1 MAFKEKELTEDR
13 RFVPR
18 VRIPDGK
25 DLTIADY
32 QSMLQEEC
40 DKNGIPVAFATDE
53 VSTGGLMN
61 KSVDPIL
68 ILSNPTQKNYMDF
81 IIHITYQGN
90 YAFVNV
96 YQNYK
101 LKPSKALMNVVDQQ
115 SAKGGLL
122 NKITG
127 ADKKM
132 QEESDYYLILRDC
145 LENVGIG

>member
-1 MAFKEKELTEDR
+1 MAFKEKELTEGL

-18 VRIPDGK
+18 VRIPNGK

-32 QSMLQEEC
+32 QAMLQEEC
-40 DKNGIPVAFATDE
+40 DSNGIPVAFETDE
-53 VSTGGLMN
+53 VTTGGLLN

-68 ILSNPTQKNYMDF
+68 ILSNPTQKNYMNF

-101 LKPSKALMNVVDQQ
+101 LKPSKALMNIVDNQ
-115 SAKGGLL
+115 SKKGGLL

-127 ADKKM
+127 ADKKA
-132 QEESDYYLILRDC
+132 QEEQDYYLILRDC
-145 LENVGIG
+145 LENVGIA